1 MTMTLWPI
9 LAAALVAVHSAGA
22 WGAESASQ
30 RLERLAVEANE
41 RTLDLFPVSETMGR
55 GAGPRQDRVELPF
68 TAEHRERQRAHH
80 RWVLQQ
86 LDGIPERE
94 LTASEKLTHQLLA
107 YRSRDSLEW
116 LQYPFHQHFIFIQL
130 GGVPSHLIRLVS
142 RQPFR
147 NEADY
152 RAWLRRLA
160 RYTEFLDGAA
170 RTMREGAGA
179 GVTIPRVIV
188 ENSLQQLEALAPDP
202 SGMEKSALWKPM
214 THIPSAVDAPARARL
229 ETDYR
234 KLLAEAVF
242 PAIRRLAAF
251 VRDEYLPLAR
261 TSDGISALPRGAEM
275 YRLAVRSE
283 TTTDMT
289 PDAIHDLGL
298 REVARI
304 QAQLLEVGKR
314 AGFNGPI
321 SDLHRW
327 IRENPANYPFSTA
340 GEVIAYLYRIHARIV
355 PQLPRLFGRLPKA
368 RFEIR
373 PTEPELAATT
383 PAQWHPPSD
392 DGTRPG
398 VFTIPVLDPKEMSTL
413 TLAALLAHEGMPGH
427 HFDGG
432 IKLENKV
439 PEFRRW
445 MWINAFGEG
454 WGLYAEY
461 LGHDLGL
468 YEDPLPLMGR
478 YTFELFRACRLVVD
492 TGLHAKEW
500 PRQRAIRYM
509 ADECGSTEGGATAEV
524 LRYMVWPGQALGYKI
539 GELAILDLRARAE
552 RRLGSRF
559 DVRAFHDAFL
569 AEGHM
574 PLSMAR
580 ERMEAWIENQARK

>member
-1 MTMTLWPI
+1 
-9 LAAALVAVHSAGA
+9 
-22 WGAESASQ
+22 
-30 RLERLAVEANE
+30 
-41 RTLDLFPVSETMGR
+41 
-55 GAGPRQDRVELPF
+55 
-68 TAEHRERQRAHH
+68 
-80 RWVLQQ
+80 
-86 LDGIPERE
+86 
-94 LTASEKLTHQLLA
+94 
-107 YRSRDSLEW
+107 
-116 LQYPFHQHFIFIQL
+116 
-130 GGVPSHLIRLVS
+130 
-142 RQPFR
+142 
-147 NEADY
+147 
-152 RAWLRRLA
+152 
-160 RYTEFLDGAA
+160 
-170 RTMREGAGA
+170 
-179 GVTIPRVIV
+179 
-188 ENSLQQLEALAPDP
+188 
-202 SGMEKSALWKPM
+202 
-214 THIPSAVDAPARARL
+214 
-229 ETDYR
+229 
-234 KLLAEAVF
+234 
-242 PAIRRLAAF
+242 
-251 VRDEYLPLAR
+251 
-261 TSDGISALPRGAEM
+261 
-275 YRLAVRSE
+275 
-283 TTTDMT
+283 MT

-304 QAQLLEVGKR
+304 QAQLLEAGKR

-327 IRENPANYPFSTA
+327 IRENPANYPFSTT
-340 GEVIAYLYRIHARIV
+340 GEVIDYLYRIHARIV
-355 PQLPRLFGRLPKA
+355 PQLPRLFGRLPRA

-398 VFTIPVLDPKEMSTL
+398 VFTIPVLDPKETPTF

-439 PEFRRW
+439 PEFRGVGQRLRRRPW
-445 MWINAFGEG
+445 TPRNTWATN
-454 WGLYAEY
+454 WLY
-461 LGHDLGL
+461 DN
-468 YEDPLPLMGR
+468 PLLMGR

-500 PRQRAIRYM
+500 SHQRAIRYM

-552 RRLGSRF
+552 RRLGPRF